1 MIFAVL
7 SVYFVCIDNRKISLV
22 VVAVVVVVFPS
33 RTYPSVVQ
41 FDQVELSYNVD
52 QGLLIYIT
60 LEGLMLYSIDKVHLS
75 EAQNNWKYK
84 MRVGYTTGIIAEIF
98 LQVSHL
104 IQWELNTLISGF
116 KLNLGVYATLRF
128 NAVIKDQTDIPCT

>member
-7 SVYFVCIDNRKISLV
+7 SVYFVYIDNRKISLV

-60 LEGLMLYSIDKVHLS
+60 LEGLMLYSIGKVHLS

-84 MRVGYTTGIIAEIF
+84 MRFGYTTGIIAEIF
-98 LQVSHL
+98 LQVSRL

-128 NAVIKDQTDIPCT
+128 NVVIKDQTDIPCT

>member
-7 SVYFVCIDNRKISLV
+7 SVYFVYIDNRKMSLVV

-75 EAQNNWKYK
+75 EAQNN
-84 MRVGYTTGIIAEIF
+84 
-98 LQVSHL
+98 
-104 IQWELNTLISGF
+104 
-116 KLNLGVYATLRF
+116 
-128 NAVIKDQTDIPCT
+128 

>member
-98 LQVSHL
+98 LQVSRL

>member
-84 MRVGYTTGIIAEIF
+84 MRVGYITGIIAEIF
-98 LQVSHL
+98 LQVSRL

>member
-7 SVYFVCIDNRKISLV
+7 SVYFVYIDNRKISLV
-22 VVAVVVVVFPS
+22 VVAVVVVFPS

-98 LQVSHL
+98 LQVSRL

-128 NAVIKDQTDIPCT
+128 NVVIKDQTDIPYT

>member
-98 LQVSHL
+98 LQVSRL

-128 NAVIKDQTDIPCT
+128 NAVIKDQTDTPCT

>member
-7 SVYFVCIDNRKISLV
+7 SVYFVYIDNRKISLV

-75 EAQNNWKYK
+75 EAQNN
-84 MRVGYTTGIIAEIF
+84 
-98 LQVSHL
+98 
-104 IQWELNTLISGF
+104 
-116 KLNLGVYATLRF
+116 
-128 NAVIKDQTDIPCT
+128 

>member
-1 MIFAVL
+1 M
-7 SVYFVCIDNRKISLV
+7 SLVV

-98 LQVSHL
+98 LQVSRL

-128 NAVIKDQTDIPCT
+128 NVVIKDQTDIPCT

>member
-7 SVYFVCIDNRKISLV
+7 SVYFVCTDNRKISLV

-75 EAQNNWKYK
+75 EAQIN
-84 MRVGYTTGIIAEIF
+84 
-98 LQVSHL
+98 
-104 IQWELNTLISGF
+104 
-116 KLNLGVYATLRF
+116 
-128 NAVIKDQTDIPCT
+128 

>member
-7 SVYFVCIDNRKISLV
+7 SVYFVYIDNRKISLV
-22 VVAVVVVVFPS
+22 VVAVVVVFPS

-98 LQVSHL
+98 LQVSRL

-116 KLNLGVYATLRF
+116 KLNLGVYATLRL
-128 NAVIKDQTDIPCT
+128 NVVIKDQTDIPCT

>member
-7 SVYFVCIDNRKISLV
+7 SVYFVYIDNRKMSLVV

-60 LEGLMLYSIDKVHLS
+60 LEGLMLYSIGKVHLS
-75 EAQNNWKYK
+75 EAQNN
-84 MRVGYTTGIIAEIF
+84 
-98 LQVSHL
+98 
-104 IQWELNTLISGF
+104 
-116 KLNLGVYATLRF
+116 
-128 NAVIKDQTDIPCT
+128 

>member
-7 SVYFVCIDNRKISLV
+7 SVYFVCIDNRKISLA

-75 EAQNNWKYK
+75 EAQNN
-84 MRVGYTTGIIAEIF
+84 
-98 LQVSHL
+98 
-104 IQWELNTLISGF
+104 
-116 KLNLGVYATLRF
+116 
-128 NAVIKDQTDIPCT
+128 

>member
-1 MIFAVL
+1 M
-7 SVYFVCIDNRKISLV
+7 SLVV

-60 LEGLMLYSIDKVHLS
+60 LEGLMLYSIGKVHLS
-75 EAQNNWKYK
+75 EAQNN
-84 MRVGYTTGIIAEIF
+84 
-98 LQVSHL
+98 
-104 IQWELNTLISGF
+104 
-116 KLNLGVYATLRF
+116 
-128 NAVIKDQTDIPCT
+128 

>member
-1 MIFAVL
+1 M
-7 SVYFVCIDNRKISLV
+7 SLVVV

-60 LEGLMLYSIDKVHLS
+60 
-75 EAQNNWKYK
+75 
-84 MRVGYTTGIIAEIF
+84 
-98 LQVSHL
+98 
-104 IQWELNTLISGF
+104 
-116 KLNLGVYATLRF
+116 
-128 NAVIKDQTDIPCT
+128 

>member
-22 VVAVVVVVFPS
+22 VVAVVVVFPS

-41 FDQVELSYNVD
+41 FNQVELSYNVD

-98 LQVSHL
+98 LQVSRL

>member
-7 SVYFVCIDNRKISLV
+7 SVYFVYIDNRKISLV
-22 VVAVVVVVFPS
+22 VVAVVVVFPS

-75 EAQNNWKYK
+75 EAQNN
-84 MRVGYTTGIIAEIF
+84 
-98 LQVSHL
+98 
-104 IQWELNTLISGF
+104 
-116 KLNLGVYATLRF
+116 
-128 NAVIKDQTDIPCT
+128 

>member
-75 EAQNNWKYK
+75 EAQNN
-84 MRVGYTTGIIAEIF
+84 
-98 LQVSHL
+98 
-104 IQWELNTLISGF
+104 
-116 KLNLGVYATLRF
+116 
-128 NAVIKDQTDIPCT
+128 

>member
-7 SVYFVCIDNRKISLV
+7 SVYFVYIDNRKISLV

-60 LEGLMLYSIDKVHLS
+60 LEGLMLYSIGKVHLS
-75 EAQNNWKYK
+75 EAQNN
-84 MRVGYTTGIIAEIF
+84 
-98 LQVSHL
+98 
-104 IQWELNTLISGF
+104 
-116 KLNLGVYATLRF
+116 
-128 NAVIKDQTDIPCT
+128 

>member
-7 SVYFVCIDNRKISLV
+7 SVYFVYIDNRKMSLVV

-60 LEGLMLYSIDKVHLS
+60 
-75 EAQNNWKYK
+75 
-84 MRVGYTTGIIAEIF
+84 
-98 LQVSHL
+98 
-104 IQWELNTLISGF
+104 
-116 KLNLGVYATLRF
+116 
-128 NAVIKDQTDIPCT
+128 